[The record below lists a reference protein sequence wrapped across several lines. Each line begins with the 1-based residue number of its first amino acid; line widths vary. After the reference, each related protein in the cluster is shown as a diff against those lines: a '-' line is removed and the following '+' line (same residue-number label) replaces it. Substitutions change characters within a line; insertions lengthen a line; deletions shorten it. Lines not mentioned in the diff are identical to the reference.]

1 MNSMGVTTTSFG
13 DRNSLI
19 AGSEHP
25 VTRGFAI
32 DAAVGPIK
40 AGQLL
45 IQVGN
50 ATTPPAIFGEEIPLV
65 AKYVAQVPT
74 ANDVFFIAECDF
86 DTTGFVAEPFY
97 REGGYISGS
106 FRAHSVTGYKTG
118 IFAELKAQGI
128 TIVTTVPI
136 APGRGALAV

>member
-1 MNSMGVTTTSFG
+1 MNMGVTQTSFG

-19 AGSEHP
+19 AGSEHL

-45 IQVGN
+45 IQVNN
-50 ATTPPAIFGEEIPLV
+50 ATTPPSIFGEEIPLV
-65 AKYVAQVPT
+65 VKYIAQVPT
-74 ANDVFFIAECDF
+74 PNDVFFVAECDF
-86 DTTGFVAEPFY
+86 DTTGFTAEPFY

-106 FRAHSVTGYKTG
+106 LRAHSVIGYKTSL
-118 IFAELKAQGI
+118 FAELKAQGL
-128 TIVTTVPI
+128 TMLTTVPI